1 MRKRKKKAK
10 FFGFKDKFA
19 RRRTFLVIG
28 IILLFVILKLIFGG
42 SFREKEP
49 KEVSFLL
56 DNEIV
61 ETKNEIFLDDNG
73 TVYLSKEDISKI
85 FDKTLYYNEAE
96 KELITTFNK
105 HIALLKID
113 ETFMVVNDS
122 NVELKSP
129 IIEKNKTVYLP
140 LSEMGIV
147 YDLEF
152 EYSEN
157 MKRVIVDSVSK
168 EKSRALTLKKLKLK
182 EKPSIFSKK
191 TEKIEQGEYLVL
203 IEKVGKYYKARSTN
217 GNIGYVKQNKLSNI
231 EKLRDNLEDEKL
243 NVNILK
249 DASDLTKNYSN
260 VNLDSKKKNVVIPT
274 FFYIEF
280 SNSTPQILDKT
291 NSATQDFTNYINWV
305 KENNIDVWAT
315 LSNNSEVSN
324 SLRTYTDRNKVIND
338 LYYILVEHEFQGVNI
353 NFEKIDDVNSFNRFI
368 IELTPRLKELGLK
381 VSVTANKNI
390 DTEKLKDVVDIIIK

>member
-1 MRKRKKKAK
+1 MKKRKKKAK

-19 RRRTFLVIG
+19 RRRTFLVFG
-28 IILLFVILKLIFGG
+28 IIILCFVLKIILCGNYIK
-42 SFREKEP
+42 KEP
-49 KEVSFLL
+49 KELSFLL

-61 ETKNEIFLDDNG
+61 KLKNEFFLDDNE
-73 TVYLSKEDISKI
+73 TVYISKEDISNI

-113 ETFMVVNDS
+113 ENFMLVNDS

-129 IIEKNKTVYLP
+129 MLEKNKIVYLP

-152 EYSEN
+152 EYSKN
-157 MKRVIVDSVSK
+157 TKKVIADSVSK

-191 TEKIEQGEYLVL
+191 TEKIEQGEYLVV
-203 IEKVGKYYKARSTN
+203 IEKNGNYYKVRSSD
-217 GNIGYVKQNKLSNI
+217 GNIGYVKQNKLSDI
-231 EKLRDNLEDEKL
+231 EKLRDNWEEEKL

-249 DASDLTKNYSN
+249 EVSDLNKNYSS

-274 FFYIEF
+274 FFYVDF
-280 SNSTPQILDKT
+280 SNSSPQILDKT
-291 NSATQDFTNYINWV
+291 NSKTQDFTNYMNWV

-324 SLRTYTDRNKVIND
+324 SLRTYTDRNKVINS

-390 DTEKLKDVVDIIIK
+390 DTEKLKDIVDIIIK